1 MERRSRHAEA
11 GAGFLPY
18 PFLICE
24 ITNNVAYNSFVN
36 RQFLEEIGYTI
47 EEMPTISDWF
57 DRAYPDEKYR
67 REVIDAWARLLTD
80 AAEVNDE
87 SVLMKALIQ
96 TKAHGQKWYEV
107 KSSLSEDLQLVAFV
121 NIHAEISREEEL
133 LRLNENK
140 NRTLAILSHDLR
152 GPITNLHSLSSLALN
167 KHLTQTEFV
176 DTVRSVQEKT
186 FQVLEFLDTT
196 LHWTRSN
203 FDNIKVKIEPIN
215 VDDIVRNVL
224 KIYESAYAA
233 KSQRIDAQFGNSDL
247 FESDLEIITI
257 IFRNL
262 VSNAIK
268 FTPDKGSIAID
279 VKRHGNSTVIAVK
292 DSGVGIPPDLQEM
305 IFSDQYYSANGTRQ
319 EKGLG
324 IGLRLCRELAK
335 RIHAKLEMDSVV
347 GEGTVMKIVIH

>member
-1 MERRSRHAEA
+1 
-11 GAGFLPY
+11 
-18 PFLICE
+18 
-24 ITNNVAYNSFVN
+24 VN

-47 EEMPTISDWF
+47 EEMPTIGDWF
-57 DRAYPDEKYR
+57 EKAYPDEKYR
-67 REVIDAWARLLTD
+67 KEVIGAWAGLLTD
-80 AAEVNDE
+80 AAEENDD

-96 TKAHGQKWYEV
+96 TKSNGQKWYEV
-107 KSSLSEDLQLVAFV
+107 KSSLSAEIQLVAFV

-203 FDNIKVKIEPIN
+203 FDNINVKIEPIN
-215 VDDIVRNVL
+215 IDDIVKNVL

-233 KSQRIDAQFGNSDL
+233 KSQRIQTQPGDTNL
-247 FESDLEIITI
+247 LESDHEIVTI
-257 IFRNL
+257 ILRNL
-262 VSNAIK
+262 ISNAIK
-268 FTPDKGSIAID
+268 FTPDKGSISIN
-279 VKRHGNSTVIAVK
+279 VNRHGTSTIIAVK
-292 DSGVGIPPDLQEM
+292 DSGVGISPDLQQK
-305 IFSDQYYSANGTRQ
+305 IFADQYYSANGTRQ

-324 IGLRLCRELAK
+324 IGLRLCRELAR

-347 GEGTVMKIVIH
+347 GEGTVVKIILH